1 MEYPE
6 NSSEKE
12 EEDYHFI
19 YFIDTH
25 EKNKKIKIYLSDDYE
40 EAETLEFIKE
50 KEIQKESN
58 EFISEVYRF
67 KIIPGSLEREQD
79 NKYQILI
86 IGEEKDKV
94 IHQYKLK
101 FNDESKDYY
110 EYDFHFEELGLQPLS
125 QEEQFEIYVENLR
138 KIFNKK
144 WDSLENENLIISTH
158 RILDMEG
165 KKYNFFFYLLIFMEC
180 FKTKYIQNHL
190 LKFKP
195 EKIGGLG
202 NFPESKIKLIKNT
215 LNIISK
221 NPSKSLNLQNSQD
234 EFIELFYSILLYF
247 NMNFQKEKIIDM
259 FHDEKIIKYLS
270 KKLIT
275 FYKLFQDLILPKEI
289 VSNLIKRS
297 KTFDE
302 ILGFLFYIGKDIIE
316 FLQLIYSKLEFIKN
330 IYEYELNKL
339 NEENENKDKSDKR
352 EMKKIEIDRYI
363 IPKKK

>member
-6 NSSEKE
+6 NSSENEE
-12 EEDYHFI
+12 EEDYHFV

-25 EKNKKIKIYLSDDYE
+25 EKTKKIKIYLSDDYE

-67 KIIPGSLEREQD
+67 KIIPGSLGREQD

-86 IGEEKDKV
+86 IGEDKDKV

-110 EYDFHFEELGLQPLS
+110 EYDFHFEELGMQPLS
-125 QEEQFEIYVENLR
+125 QEEQFEIYIEILR
-138 KIFNKK
+138 KTFNKK
-144 WDSLENENLIISTH
+144 WNSKDNENLIISTH

-195 EKIGGLG
+195 EKIQ
-202 NFPESKIKLIKNT
+202 FFFILI
-215 LNIISK
+215 
-221 NPSKSLNLQNSQD
+221 
-234 EFIELFYSILLYF
+234 
-247 NMNFQKEKIIDM
+247 
-259 FHDEKIIKYLS
+259 
-270 KKLIT
+270 
-275 FYKLFQDLILPKEI
+275 
-289 VSNLIKRS
+289 
-297 KTFDE
+297 
-302 ILGFLFYIGKDIIE
+302 
-316 FLQLIYSKLEFIKN
+316 
-330 IYEYELNKL
+330 
-339 NEENENKDKSDKR
+339 
-352 EMKKIEIDRYI
+352 
-363 IPKKK
+363 